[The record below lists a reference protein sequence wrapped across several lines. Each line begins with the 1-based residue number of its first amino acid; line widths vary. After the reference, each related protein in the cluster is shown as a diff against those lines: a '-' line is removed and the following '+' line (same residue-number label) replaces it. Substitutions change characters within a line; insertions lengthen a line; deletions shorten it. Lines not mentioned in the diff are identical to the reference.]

1 MAIILTLEKSVGFDE
16 NGKEKTEKKMY
27 IAPSPKARI
36 VRNALAMTEI
46 IDTKNMKTADVDSLM
61 NYIVD
66 LFGRQ
71 FTIDDIYDGLD
82 ADKIQS
88 TLLECVGGIVGTMGA
103 KLEQFPNATET
114 GK

>member
-27 IAPSPKARI
+27 I
-36 VRNALAMTEI
+36 ALAMTEI